1 MRLQADNLNWFIGV
15 VEDRMDPMQQ
25 GRVRVRAVGVHPF
38 SRIQGEF
45 SGLPVEDLPWMSVLL
60 PVTTPA
66 VSGVSGA
73 VTGLLPG
80 SGVFGIWLDKYKTN
94 GLVLGSY
101 SGNQTVI
108 PNSEEGFSD
117 PMGQYPDYAGPD
129 SSALNAGGAYGDAA
143 GANASQ
149 DSNGSVGLFPGAA
162 NMTGPDDNP
171 EYTIEKML
179 IGDEGT
185 KNAVYWDTLGY
196 PTIGIGHLILPKK
209 TRDMN
214 VILRQLSADLGHS
227 VGSTISSSDISR
239 LFKSDLAKTQSEI
252 KKNRTIGPVYMKANR
267 SRQMAL
273 ENMAFQLGVGGL
285 AKFKQSLALMLA
297 SKWDE
302 AAANL
307 KASLWARQTP
317 GRANRISMVIKTGN
331 LGAYGIRPKPVPGGK
346 STMKAAAFAPGLNDI
361 VDNFFDGFNPF
372 DPSDTEIEPAPPTN
386 TAFDGIP
393 DDLSGP
399 YEEEESPVLFE
410 EPKSSYMGTY
420 PYVQALTT
428 EGGHSQEFDNTPGQ
442 ERYRIRHPSG
452 SYVEVAPDG
461 RKTDKCTGDLY
472 HLAEGNRNELTSG
485 QRKVNVGGIETY
497 INFSDVIRQIEGKNN
512 LKIAGDNTIEVSA
525 NEVKKITGDGT
536 IEVGGNVKIIVTG
549 NADVK
554 VSGNADIK
562 VDGNATS
569 NVTGNYS
576 MTVGG
581 TYSVTSGAVT
591 WTTPKFDVV

>member
-1 MRLQADNLNWFIGV
+1 MRLQADDVSWFVGV

-66 VSGVSGA
+66 VAGISGA

-101 SGNQTVI
+101 SGNQVVI

-117 PMGQYPDYAGPD
+117 PSGQYPDYAGPD
-129 SSALNAGGAYGDAA
+129 GSALNAGGAYGDAS
-143 GANASQ
+143 GQNGGQNANTST
-149 DSNGSVGLFPGAA
+149 GLFPGAA
-162 NMTGPDDNP
+162 DITGPDDNP

-179 IGDEGT
+179 MGDEGT
-185 KNAVYWDTLGY
+185 KNTVYWDTLGY
-196 PTIGIGHLILPKK
+196 PTVGIGHLIMAKK
-209 TRDMN
+209 TRDMSL
-214 VILRQLSADLGHS
+214 ILRKLSSDLGHS
-227 VGSTISSSDISR
+227 VGATISSSDISR
-239 LFKSDLAKTQSEI
+239 LFRSDLAKVQSEI
-252 KKNRTIGPVYMKANR
+252 RKNRTIAPVYAKSNK

-273 ENMAFQLGVGGL
+273 ENMAFQLGTGGL
-285 AKFKQSLALMLA
+285 AKFKKSLGLMLA
-297 SKWDE
+297 GQYAE
-302 AAANL
+302 AAAQF
-307 KASLWARQTP
+307 KTSKWAGQTP
-317 GRANRISMVIKTGN
+317 GRANRICLVIKNGN
-331 LGAYGIRPKPVPGGK
+331 LASYGVRPKTAPP
-346 STMKAAAFAPGLNDI
+346 SPSARFAATDGLAES
-361 VDNFFDGFNPF
+361 FNGF
-372 DPSDTEIEPAPPTN
+372 DPYDPTDVEIVPDFDPNEVI
-386 TAFDGIP
+386 DGIP
-393 DDLSGP
+393 EDLSEP
-399 YEEEESPVLFE
+399 LVVEPSEVLFE
-410 EPKSSYMGTY
+410 EPKSSYMGSY

-442 ERYRIRHPSG
+442 ERYRLRHPTG

-472 HLAEGNRNELTSG
+472 SLTNGSRNELTEG
-485 QRKVNVGGIETY
+485 PRKVNVGGDETY
-497 INFSDVIRQIEGKNN
+497 INFANVLRQIEGNQTNKVGGNVLENIEGNN
-512 LKIAGDNTIEVSA
+512 EINVKG

-536 IEVGGNVKIIVTG
+536 IEVSGNVKVIVTG
-549 NADVK
+549 NANITV
-554 VSGNADIK
+554 N
-562 VDGNATS
+562 GNATS
-569 NVTGNYS
+569 NVSGNYS

-591 WTTPKFDVV
+591 WTTPKFEVV